1 MKLGDVLWMGSR
13 DLIEKKSRT
22 LLTVVMVV
30 IGIAAIIALISQTQ
44 GISLSIQKSLN
55 SLGPTSIILMSTG
68 PSGFTS
74 AQAAQILSL
83 PNVSSVIPIIEG
95 SANLVSPNQNSS
107 VTVMGISSQGL
118 AQLLGNV
125 TLIQGSMYQDTISP
139 SAVIGYD
146 IAFPSSSAGKQNIFV
161 GNSSTLEFRNS
172 KYTVPVVGILNAY
185 GTSMVPVDSGVIM
198 SLPAAQAI
206 LRKTSFNVMLIKAKN
221 IPSVVGVSAAISDI
235 YGTNVRI
242 ITTQQIASTA
252 SSIIG
257 EITILFV
264 VIASVSLLV
273 AAIGIMNI
281 MLMSVMERTHE
292 IGIMKAIGFTNRDVL
307 LVFLFQALFI
317 GFIGGVIGIG
327 AGTGASYALASV
339 FTHAAATSPSASG
352 SGFSSPSGGTAGQ
365 GFAARGQF
373 SSGSQFSSSPM
384 SSSSLSYKP
393 SISAETVI
401 EAMLVAVIV
410 SVLAGLYPAWRAS
423 LMEPITALQHL

>member
-139 SAVIGYD
+139 SVVIGYD

-221 IPSVVGVSAAISDI
+221 IPSVADVSAAISDV

-242 ITTQQIASTA
+242 ITTQQIAATA

-292 IGIMKAIGFTNRDVL
+292 IGIMKAIGFTNRDVM

-327 AGTGASYALASV
+327 AGAGASYVLASV
-339 FTHAAATSPSASG
+339 FTHAAASSPNASG
-352 SGFSSPSGGTAGQ
+352 SGFSSSSPGGASGQ
-365 GFAARGQF
+365 GFGARGQF
-373 SSGSQFSSSPM
+373 SAGPQQSSPM

-393 SISAETVI
+393 SISAVTII
-401 EAMLVAVIV
+401 EAMLVAVVV

>member
-1 MKLGDVLWMGSR
+1 MGSR

-44 GISLSIQKSLN
+44 GISISIQKSLN

-68 PSGFTS
+68 SSGFSS
-74 AQAAQILSL
+74 AQADQILSL

-95 SANLVSPNQNSS
+95 SANLVGPNQNSS

-161 GNSSTLEFRNS
+161 GNSTTLEFRNS

-410 SVLAGLYPAWRAS
+410 SMLAGLYPAWRAS

>member
-1 MKLGDVLWMGSR
+1 MGSR

-44 GISLSIQKSLN
+44 GISISIQKSLN

-68 PSGFTS
+68 SSGFSS
-74 AQAAQILSL
+74 AQADQILSL

-95 SANLVSPNQNSS
+95 SANLVGPNQNSS

-161 GNSSTLEFRNS
+161 GNSTTLEFRNS

-281 MLMSVMERTHE
+281 MLMCVMERTHE

-352 SGFSSPSGGTAGQ
+352 SGFSSPSGGTADQ

>member
-1 MKLGDVLWMGSR
+1 MGSR

-44 GISLSIQKSLN
+44 GISISIQKSLN

-68 PSGFTS
+68 SSGFSS
-74 AQAAQILSL
+74 AQADQILSL

-95 SANLVSPNQNSS
+95 SANLVGPNQNSS

-161 GNSSTLEFRNS
+161 GNSTTLEFRNS

-221 IPSVVGVSAAISDI
+221 IPSVAGVSAAISDI

>member
-1 MKLGDVLWMGSR
+1 MGSR

-44 GISLSIQKSLN
+44 GISISIQKSLN

-68 PSGFTS
+68 SSGFSS
-74 AQAAQILSL
+74 AQADQILSL

-95 SANLVSPNQNSS
+95 SANLVGPNQNSS

-125 TLIQGSMYQDTISP
+125 TLIQGSMYQDTLSP

-161 GNSSTLEFRNS
+161 GNSTTLEFRNS

>member
-1 MKLGDVLWMGSR
+1 MGSR

-44 GISLSIQKSLN
+44 GISISIQKSLN

-68 PSGFTS
+68 SSGFSS
-74 AQAAQILSL
+74 AQADQILSL

-95 SANLVSPNQNSS
+95 SANLVGPNQNSS

-161 GNSSTLEFRNS
+161 GNSTTLEFRNS

-373 SSGSQFSSSPM
+373 SSGSRFSSSPM

>member
-83 PNVSSVIPIIEG
+83 PNVSSVIPILEG

-221 IPSVVGVSAAISDI
+221 IPSVAGVSAAISDV

-242 ITTQQIASTA
+242 ITTQQIAATA

-292 IGIMKAIGFTNRDVL
+292 IGIMKAIGFTNRDVM

-327 AGTGASYALASV
+327 AGAGASYVLASV
-339 FTHAAATSPSASG
+339 FTHAAASSPSASG
-352 SGFSSPSGGTAGQ
+352 SGFSSSSPGGASGQ
-365 GFAARGQF
+365 GFGARGQF
-373 SSGSQFSSSPM
+373 SAGSQSPSPM

-393 SISAETVI
+393 SISAETII
-401 EAMLVAVIV
+401 EAMLVAVVV

>member
-1 MKLGDVLWMGSR
+1 MGSR

-44 GISLSIQKSLN
+44 GISISIQKSLN

-68 PSGFTS
+68 SSGFSS
-74 AQAAQILSL
+74 AQADQILSL

-95 SANLVSPNQNSS
+95 SANLVGPNQNSS

-161 GNSSTLEFRNS
+161 GNSTTLEFRNS

-221 IPSVVGVSAAISDI
+221 IPSVAGVSAAISDI

-339 FTHAAATSPSASG
+339 FTHAASTSPSASG

>member
-1 MKLGDVLWMGSR
+1 MGSR

-44 GISLSIQKSLN
+44 GISISIQKSLN

-68 PSGFTS
+68 SSGFSS
-74 AQAAQILSL
+74 AQADQILSL

-95 SANLVSPNQNSS
+95 SANLVGPNQNSS

-161 GNSSTLEFRNS
+161 GNSTTLEFRNS

-373 SSGSQFSSSPM
+373 SSGSRFSSSPM

-410 SVLAGLYPAWRAS
+410 SMLAGLYPAWRAS